1 MRKQGKI
8 LRGTKAGLGLLSI
21 DGQEIQV
28 GLREVWRGDTPPVP
42 GMAVQ
47 VDFDQEASVMSIT
60 PLSDSQIAKEQAEAM
75 AIMAR
80 DKSTVIASAAIA
92 KFGLP
97 ILIGTALL
105 IIGWFFLS
113 AVEVETYLGKIH
125 LTFWQL
131 LGFLNS
137 GSAFEAMMQGR
148 SGASAGFY
156 GFLAIVALA
165 GPYVPISGR
174 TSARSSA
181 ACFPFSSCL
190 WSG

>member
-137 GSAFEAMMQGR
+137 GSAFEAQWR
-148 SGASAGFY
+148 QCRLLRI
-156 GFLAIVALA
+156 LAIVALA

>member
-1 MRKQGKI
+1 
-8 LRGTKAGLGLLSI
+8 
-21 DGQEIQV
+21 
-28 GLREVWRGDTPPVP
+28 
-42 GMAVQ
+42 
-47 VDFDQEASVMSIT
+47 
-60 PLSDSQIAKEQAEAM
+60 
-75 AIMAR
+75 MAR